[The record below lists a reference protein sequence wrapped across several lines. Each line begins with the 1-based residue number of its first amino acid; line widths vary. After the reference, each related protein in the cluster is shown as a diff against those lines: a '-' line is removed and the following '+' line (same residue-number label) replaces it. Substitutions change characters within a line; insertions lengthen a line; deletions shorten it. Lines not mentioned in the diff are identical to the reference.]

1 MSADLKAVAK
11 RKQSISQF
19 VTALRATVVSAGGG
33 GASAATDSEEG
44 EEEGYGHPHYTERFD
59 LLIAEALSTAGSSS
73 GSAKAGVE
81 DAALQNASAVIRFG
95 ALSSAQ
101 KQSWMQ
107 KTVDAFSD
115 DAGGLHAEKQ
125 TELRALQ
132 LGRRAARSHQQQQQ
146 KQVASGEGDGGGGGG
161 DDASFVPASS
171 FRGVRPGYSYKTG
184 EEGLGYY
191 RDSSSSSSSSSTSAS
206 AGTGA
211 GAGGAD
217 FGSVNDDMSV
227 VNCLYR
233 LAVGAVRSV
242 LTALGFTEVRR
253 GKSHVVSHFRT
264 FVTKR

>member
-1 MSADLKAVAK
+1 M
-11 RKQSISQF
+11 
-19 VTALRATVVSAGGG
+19 
-33 GASAATDSEEG
+33 
-44 EEEGYGHPHYTERFD
+44 
-59 LLIAEALSTAGSSS
+59 
-73 GSAKAGVE
+73 
-81 DAALQNASAVIRFG
+81 
-95 ALSSAQ
+95 
-101 KQSWMQ
+101 
-107 KTVDAFSD
+107 
-115 DAGGLHAEKQ
+115 
-125 TELRALQ
+125 Q

-191 RDSSSSSSSSSTSAS
+191 RDSSSSSSSTSAS

-233 LAVGAVRSV
+233 LAVGAVRPV

-253 GKSHVVSHFRT
+253 RKSHVISQFRT